1 MGMHIAQVKAGGRVA
16 QGGGPGV
23 IGQSLDLV
31 LGDPLA
37 DNMQTPQG
45 VQGGS
50 IVLLRC
56 LLQQAERLLG
66 VWRAALG
73 FKQQAGKV
81 ELSPGMAQGG
91 SIAQIQAGLCRV
103 RGLAP
108 ALAGQQAQ
116 AVPGSGLVLRGRLL
130 VPVQRLFGLQAR
142 QLAVGAE
149 HSQVVLRCANTCGGR
164 VAVPLL
170 GQRSV
175 RGGALAQGVH
185 QAEVELGLM
194 VLLFCGALVGG
205 QALGVIRCCIGCFG
219 LQQREPVLG
228 ASMALCGGALKQTQ
242 CHHRVCWCALA
253 SAEHGRKSILGRGI
267 AQVGGHSV
275 ALGCLGQVLHHALA

>member
-1 MGMHIAQVKAGGRVA
+1 M
-16 QGGGPGV
+16 
-23 IGQSLDLV
+23 
-31 LGDPLA
+31 
-37 DNMQTPQG
+37 
-45 VQGGS
+45 
-50 IVLLRC
+50 
-56 LLQQAERLLG
+56 
-66 VWRAALG
+66 
-73 FKQQAGKV
+73 
-81 ELSPGMAQGG
+81 
-91 SIAQIQAGLCRV
+91 
-103 RGLAP
+103 
-108 ALAGQQAQ
+108 
-116 AVPGSGLVLRGRLL
+116 
-130 VPVQRLFGLQAR
+130 QRLFGLQAR
-142 QLAVGAE
+142 QLAVRAQ
-149 HSQVVLRCANTCGGR
+149 HSQVVLRCANTCRGR
-164 VAVPLL
+164 AAVPLL

-253 SAEHGRKSILGRGI
+253 SAEHGRKSILGGGV
-267 AQVGGHSV
+267 AQIGGHSV

>member
-1 MGMHIAQVKAGGRVA
+1 M
-16 QGGGPGV
+16 
-23 IGQSLDLV
+23 
-31 LGDPLA
+31 
-37 DNMQTPQG
+37 
-45 VQGGS
+45 
-50 IVLLRC
+50 
-56 LLQQAERLLG
+56 LG

-81 ELSPGMAQGG
+81 ELGPGMAQGG
-91 SIAQIQAGLCRV
+91 SIAQIQAGLCQV

-142 QLAVGAE
+142 QLAVRAQ
-149 HSQVVLRCANTCGGR
+149 HSQVVLRCANTCRGR
-164 VAVPLL
+164 AAVPLL

-205 QALGVIRCCIGCFG
+205 QPLGVIRCCIGRFG

-253 SAEHGRKSILGRGI
+253 SAEHGRKSILGGGV
-267 AQVGGHSV
+267 AQIGGHSV